1 MSAPE
6 VPAGERS
13 HRTRIS
19 RRLVFILGVLVVS
32 VVHPFV
38 FDVLSW
44 LLSLLTPRLRWTE
57 RGPDASNI
65 LGKRGWVGKT
75 SA

>member
-1 MSAPE
+1 MSTPDAP
-6 VPAGERS
+6 ASERS

-32 VVHPFV
+32 VVRPFV
-38 FDVLSW
+38 FGVLAW
-44 LLSLLTPRLRWTE
+44 LLSLFTPRFGWTE
-57 RGPDASNI
+57 RGPADWNI
-65 LGKRGWVGKT
+65 LGKRGRVGKT

>member
-1 MSAPE
+1 MSTPE

-19 RRLVFILGVLVVS
+19 RRMVFILGVLVES

-38 FDVLSW
+38 FGVLPW
-44 LLSLLTPRLRWTE
+44 LLSLLTHRFGWTE
-57 RGPDASNI
+57 RGPAALRCLAGRASCCQ
-65 LGKRGWVGKT
+65 
-75 SA
+75 

>member
-1 MSAPE
+1 MSTPDAP
-6 VPAGERS
+6 ARERS

-19 RRLVFILGVLVVS
+19 RRMVFILGVLVVS

-57 RGPDASNI
+57 RGPADWNI
-65 LGKRGWVGKT
+65 LGKRGRVGKT

>member
-19 RRLVFILGVLVVS
+19 RRMVLILGVLLVS
-32 VVHPFV
+32 VVRPFV
-38 FDVLSW
+38 FGELPW
-44 LLSLLTPRLRWTE
+44 LLSLLTPRFGWTE
-57 RGPDASNI
+57 RGPAAWNI
-65 LGKRGWVGKT
+65 LGKRGRVGKT